1 MRKKRFYNNKKRN
14 TKWTEPVKGRKIDFA
29 DKYIDA
35 GTGSDKF
42 DSKRPKKKKKK
53 ITAEK
58 TGKLFKNLIAVLL
71 CFCVVSVGYTIMD
84 LYMERNAMPEN
95 QNNSQAESN
104 IGNLSL
110 NIKSRVVPSLSLDG
124 GVMLDAVIADTQNQG
139 YSSVTFD
146 LKRNDGTIGYE
157 SKLAT
162 IDAYGAISSASTDLE
177 GSVAKL
183 LESDLLPIARISC
196 YKDNIAPVADLT
208 AAVTSGASLYKDSEG
223 NTYLNPDS
231 QTTYNYIKGIIEE
244 AKGMGI
250 TVFVLDNTELPRD
263 VSSNYKDGF
272 ANLTKQLYADFGDEI
287 KLLMAVDVDAV
298 SAVNNNVQATAPDG
312 DSEENAEVLT
322 EGDNGYV
329 QSDEEFEKELSQKI
343 QRNAGTNAV
352 YYITTNREEAVKNY
366 LSGKD
371 TSNYI
376 ISVENE
382 P

>member
-14 TKWTEPVKGRKIDFA
+14 TKWTEPEKGRKIDFA

-42 DSKRPKKKKKK
+42 DSKRPKKRKKRF
-53 ITAEK
+53 TAER
-58 TGKLFKNLIAVLL
+58 TGKFFKNAIVVLL
-71 CFCVVSVGYTIMD
+71 CFCVVSAGYTIMD

-95 QNNSQAESN
+95 NSNSQVESN
-104 IGNLSL
+104 IGSLSL

-124 GVMLDAVIADTQNQG
+124 GAMLDAVISDTQNQG

-177 GSVAKL
+177 GSVARL

-196 YKDNIAPVADLT
+196 YRDNIAPVADLT
-208 AAVTSGASLYKDSEG
+208 AAVTNGASLYKDADG

-250 TVFVLDNTELPRD
+250 TVFVLDNTELPED
-263 VSSNYKDGF
+263 IGSNYKDGF
-272 ANLTKQLYADFGDEI
+272 AGLTKKLYADLGEEI

-298 SAVNNNVQATAPDG
+298 CDVVNNAVPDE
-312 DSEENAEVLT
+312 DSEENAVALP
-322 EGDNGYV
+322 EGDTEYV
-329 QSDEEFEKELSQKI
+329 QSDEEFEKDLSQKI

-352 YYITTNREEAVKNY
+352 YYITTNREDDLKSY
-366 LSGKD
+366 LNGKD
-371 TSNYI
+371 TANYI

>member
-14 TKWTEPVKGRKIDFA
+14 TKWTEPEKGRKIDFA

-42 DSKRPKKKKKK
+42 DSKRPKKRKKRF
-53 ITAEK
+53 TAEK
-58 TGKLFKNLIAVLL
+58 TGKFFKNAIVVLL
-71 CFCVVSVGYTIMD
+71 CFCVVSAGYTIMD

-95 QNNSQAESN
+95 NSNSQVESN
-104 IGNLSL
+104 IGSLSL

-124 GVMLDAVIADTQNQG
+124 GVMLDAVISDTQNQG

-177 GSVAKL
+177 GSVARL

-196 YKDNIAPVADLT
+196 YRDNIAPVADLT
-208 AAVTSGASLYKDSEG
+208 AAVTNGASLYKDADG

-250 TVFVLDNTELPRD
+250 TVFVLDNTELPED
-263 VSSNYKDGF
+263 IGSNYKDGF
-272 ANLTKQLYADFGDEI
+272 AGLTKKLYADLGEEI

-298 SAVNNNVQATAPDG
+298 CDVVNNAVPDE
-312 DSEENAEVLT
+312 DSEENAVALP
-322 EGDNGYV
+322 EGDTEYV
-329 QSDEEFEKELSQKI
+329 QSDEEFEKDLSQKI

-352 YYITTNREEAVKNY
+352 YYITTNREDDLKSY
-366 LSGKD
+366 LNGKD
-371 TSNYI
+371 TANYI

-382 P
+382 S

>member
-14 TKWTEPVKGRKIDFA
+14 TKWTEPEKGRKIDFA

-42 DSKRPKKKKKK
+42 DSKRPKKRKKRF
-53 ITAEK
+53 TAEK
-58 TGKLFKNLIAVLL
+58 TGKFFKNAIVVLL
-71 CFCVVSVGYTIMD
+71 CFCVVSAGYTIMD

-95 QNNSQAESN
+95 NSNSQVESN
-104 IGNLSL
+104 IGSLSL

-124 GVMLDAVIADTQNQG
+124 GVMLDAVISDTQNQG

-177 GSVAKL
+177 GSVARL

-196 YKDNIAPVADLT
+196 YRDNIAPVADLT
-208 AAVTSGASLYKDSEG
+208 AAVTNGASLYKDADG

-250 TVFVLDNTELPRD
+250 TVFVLDNTELPED
-263 VSSNYKDGF
+263 IGSNYKDGF
-272 ANLTKQLYADFGDEI
+272 AGLTKKLYADLGEEI

-298 SAVNNNVQATAPDG
+298 CDVVNNAVPDE
-312 DSEENAEVLT
+312 DSEENAVVLP
-322 EGDNGYV
+322 EGDTEYV
-329 QSDEEFEKELSQKI
+329 QSDEEFEKDLSQKI

-352 YYITTNREEAVKNY
+352 YYITTNREDDLKSY
-366 LSGKD
+366 LNGKD
-371 TSNYI
+371 TANYI

>member
-42 DSKRPKKKKKK
+42 DSKRPKKRKKRF
-53 ITAEK
+53 TAEK
-58 TGKLFKNLIAVLL
+58 TGKFFKNAIVVLL
-71 CFCVVSVGYTIMD
+71 CFCVVSAGYTIMD

-95 QNNSQAESN
+95 NSNSQAESN
-104 IGNLSL
+104 IGSLSL

-124 GVMLDAVIADTQNQG
+124 GVMLDAVISDTQNQG

-162 IDAYGAISSASTDLE
+162 IDAYGAISSASVDLE
-177 GSVAKL
+177 GSVARL

-196 YKDNIAPVADLT
+196 YRDNIAPVADLT
-208 AAVTSGASLYKDSEG
+208 AAVTNGASLYKDADG

-250 TVFVLDNTELPRD
+250 TVFVLDNTELPED
-263 VSSNYKDGF
+263 IGANYKDGF
-272 ANLTKQLYADFGDEI
+272 AGLTKKLYADLGEEI

-298 SAVNNNVQATAPDG
+298 CDVVNNAVPDG
-312 DSEENAEVLT
+312 DSEENAEALP
-322 EGDNGYV
+322 EGDTEYV
-329 QSDEEFEKELSQKI
+329 QSDEEFEKDLSQKI

-352 YYITTNREEAVKNY
+352 YYITTNREDDLKSY
-366 LSGKD
+366 LNGKD
-371 TSNYI
+371 TANYI

>member
-14 TKWTEPVKGRKIDFA
+14 TKWTEPEKGRKIDFA

-42 DSKRPKKKKKK
+42 DSKRPKKRKKRF
-53 ITAEK
+53 TAEK
-58 TGKLFKNLIAVLL
+58 TGKFFKNAIVVLL
-71 CFCVVSVGYTIMD
+71 CFCVVSAGYTIMD

-95 QNNSQAESN
+95 NSNSQVESN
-104 IGNLSL
+104 IGSLSL

-124 GVMLDAVIADTQNQG
+124 GVMLDAVISDTQNQG

-157 SKLAT
+157 SKMAT

-177 GSVAKL
+177 GSVARL

-196 YKDNIAPVADLT
+196 YRDNIAPVADLT
-208 AAVTSGASLYKDSEG
+208 AAVTNGASLYKDADG

-250 TVFVLDNTELPRD
+250 TVFVLDNTELPED
-263 VSSNYKDGF
+263 IGSNYKDGF
-272 ANLTKQLYADFGDEI
+272 AGLTKKLYADLGEEI

-298 SAVNNNVQATAPDG
+298 CDVVNNAVPDE
-312 DSEENAEVLT
+312 DSEENAVALP
-322 EGDNGYV
+322 EGDTEYV
-329 QSDEEFEKELSQKI
+329 QSDEEFEKDLSQKI

-352 YYITTNREEAVKNY
+352 YYITTNREDDLKSY
-366 LSGKD
+366 LNGKD
-371 TSNYI
+371 TANYI

>member
-14 TKWTEPVKGRKIDFA
+14 TKWTEPEKGRKIDFA

-42 DSKRPKKKKKK
+42 DSKRPKKRKKRF
-53 ITAEK
+53 TAEK
-58 TGKLFKNLIAVLL
+58 TGKFFKNAIVVLL
-71 CFCVVSVGYTIMD
+71 CFCVVSAGYTIMD

-95 QNNSQAESN
+95 NSNSQVESN
-104 IGNLSL
+104 IGSLSL

-124 GVMLDAVIADTQNQG
+124 GVMLDAVISDTQNQG

-177 GSVAKL
+177 GSVARL

-208 AAVTSGASLYKDSEG
+208 AAVTNGASLYKDADG

-250 TVFVLDNTELPRD
+250 TVFVLDNTELPED
-263 VSSNYKDGF
+263 IGSNYKDGF
-272 ANLTKQLYADFGDEI
+272 AGLTKKLYADLGEEI

-298 SAVNNNVQATAPDG
+298 CDVVNNAVPDE
-312 DSEENAEVLT
+312 DSEENAVALP
-322 EGDNGYV
+322 EGDTEYV
-329 QSDEEFEKELSQKI
+329 QSDEEFEKDLSQKI

-352 YYITTNREEAVKNY
+352 YYITTNREDDLKSY
-366 LSGKD
+366 LNGKD
-371 TSNYI
+371 TANYI

>member
-287 KLLMAVDVDAV
+287 KLLMAVDIDAV
-298 SAVNNNVQATAPDG
+298 SAPVSNNQEAVSDEGA
-312 DSEENAEVLT
+312 EENYEVQT
-322 EGDNGYV
+322 D

>member
-35 GTGSDKF
+35 GTGSDIF
-42 DSKRPKKKKKK
+42 DKKRPKKKKKK

-58 TGKLFKNLIAVLL
+58 TGKFFKNAIVVLL
-71 CFCVVSVGYTIMD
+71 CFCLVSAGYTIMD
-84 LYMERNAMPEN
+84 LYMERNAMP
-95 QNNSQAESN
+95 QTDDNSRVESN

-110 NIKSRVVPSLSLDG
+110 NIKSKIVPSLSFDG
-124 GVMLDAVIADTQNQG
+124 GVMLDAVIADIQNQG

-146 LKRNDGTIGYE
+146 LKRDDGTIGYE

-162 IDAYGAISSASTDLE
+162 IGAYGAISSASTNLK
-177 GSVAKL
+177 GSVAEL
-183 LESDLLPIARISC
+183 LKSDLLPIARISC

-208 AAVTSGASLYKDSEG
+208 AAVTKGASLYKDADG

-231 QTTYNYIKGIIEE
+231 KITYNYIKSIIEE

-250 TVFVLDNTELPRD
+250 TVFVLDNTELPEDIGSEYR
-263 VSSNYKDGF
+263 DGF
-272 ANLTKQLYADFGDEI
+272 ANLAKQLYADLGDEI
-287 KLLMAVDVDAV
+287 KLLMAVDIDAV
-298 SAVNNNVQATAPDG
+298 SGTVNN
-312 DSEENAEVLT
+312 DSENSDS
-322 EGDNGYV
+322 EGEEETQPETNNKYAQTG
-329 QSDEEFEKELSQKI
+329 EEFENELSQKI
-343 QRNAGTNAV
+343 QRNAGSDAV
-352 YYITTNREEAVKNY
+352 YYITTNREEDLKNY
-366 LSGKD
+366 LDGKD
-371 TSNYI
+371 TANYI

>member
-14 TKWTEPVKGRKIDFA
+14 TKWTEPEKGRKIDFA

-42 DSKRPKKKKKK
+42 DSKRPKKRKKRF
-53 ITAEK
+53 TAER
-58 TGKLFKNLIAVLL
+58 TGKFFKNAIVVLL
-71 CFCVVSVGYTIMD
+71 CFCVVSAGYTIMD

-95 QNNSQAESN
+95 NSNSQVESN
-104 IGNLSL
+104 IGSLSL

-124 GVMLDAVIADTQNQG
+124 GVMLDAVISDTQNQG

-177 GSVAKL
+177 GSVARL

-196 YKDNIAPVADLT
+196 YRDNIAPVADLT
-208 AAVTSGASLYKDSEG
+208 AAVTNGASLYKDADG

-250 TVFVLDNTELPRD
+250 TVFVLDNTELPED
-263 VSSNYKDGF
+263 IGSNYKDGF
-272 ANLTKQLYADFGDEI
+272 AGLTKKLYADLGEEI

-298 SAVNNNVQATAPDG
+298 CDVVNNAVPDE
-312 DSEENAEVLT
+312 DSEENAVALP
-322 EGDNGYV
+322 EGDTEYV
-329 QSDEEFEKELSQKI
+329 QSDEEFEKDLSQKI

-352 YYITTNREEAVKNY
+352 YYITTNREDDLKSY
-366 LSGKD
+366 LNGKD
-371 TSNYI
+371 TANYI

>member
-14 TKWTEPVKGRKIDFA
+14 TKWTEPEKGRKIDFA

-42 DSKRPKKKKKK
+42 DSKRPKKRKKRF
-53 ITAEK
+53 TAEK
-58 TGKLFKNLIAVLL
+58 TGKFFKNAIVVLL
-71 CFCVVSVGYTIMD
+71 CFCVVSAGYTIMD

-95 QNNSQAESN
+95 NSNSQVESN
-104 IGNLSL
+104 IGSLSL

-124 GVMLDAVIADTQNQG
+124 GVMLDAVISDTQNQG

-177 GSVAKL
+177 GSVARL

-196 YKDNIAPVADLT
+196 YRDNIAPVADLT
-208 AAVTSGASLYKDSEG
+208 AAVTNGASLYKDADG

-250 TVFVLDNTELPRD
+250 TVFVLDNTELPED
-263 VSSNYKDGF
+263 IGSNYKDGF
-272 ANLTKQLYADFGDEI
+272 AGLTKKLYADLGEEI

-298 SAVNNNVQATAPDG
+298 CDVVNNAVPDE
-312 DSEENAEVLT
+312 DSEENAVALP
-322 EGDNGYV
+322 EGDTKYV
-329 QSDEEFEKELSQKI
+329 QSDEEFEKDLSQKI

-352 YYITTNREEAVKNY
+352 YYITTNREDDLKSY
-366 LSGKD
+366 LNGKD
-371 TSNYI
+371 TANYI

>member
-35 GTGSDKF
+35 GTGSDIF
-42 DSKRPKKKKKK
+42 DKKRPKKKKKK

-58 TGKLFKNLIAVLL
+58 TGKFFKNAIVVLL
-71 CFCVVSVGYTIMD
+71 CFCLVSAGYTIMD
-84 LYMERNAMPEN
+84 LYMERNAMP
-95 QNNSQAESN
+95 QTDDNSRVESN

-110 NIKSRVVPSLSLDG
+110 NIKSKIVPSLSFDG
-124 GVMLDAVIADTQNQG
+124 GVMLDAVIADIQNQG

-146 LKRNDGTIGYE
+146 LKRDDGTIGYE

-162 IDAYGAISSASTDLE
+162 IGAYGAISSASTNLE
-177 GSVAKL
+177 GSVAEL
-183 LESDLLPIARISC
+183 LKSDLLPIARISC

-208 AAVTSGASLYKDSEG
+208 AAVTKGASLYKDADG

-231 QTTYNYIKGIIEE
+231 KITYNYIKSIIEE

-250 TVFVLDNTELPRD
+250 TVFVLDNTELPEDIGSEYR
-263 VSSNYKDGF
+263 DGF
-272 ANLTKQLYADFGDEI
+272 ANLAKQLYADLGDEI
-287 KLLMAVDVDAV
+287 KLLMAVDIDAV
-298 SAVNNNVQATAPDG
+298 SGTVNN
-312 DSEENAEVLT
+312 DSENSDS
-322 EGDNGYV
+322 EGEEETQPETNNKYA
-329 QSDEEFEKELSQKI
+329 QTDEEFENELSQKI
-343 QRNAGTNAV
+343 QRNAGSDAV
-352 YYITTNREEAVKNY
+352 YYITTNREEDLKNY
-366 LSGKD
+366 LDGKD
-371 TSNYI
+371 TANYI

>member
-14 TKWTEPVKGRKIDFA
+14 TKWTEPEKGRKIDFA

-42 DSKRPKKKKKK
+42 DSKRPKKRKKRF
-53 ITAEK
+53 TAEK
-58 TGKLFKNLIAVLL
+58 TGKFFKNAIVVLL
-71 CFCVVSVGYTIMD
+71 CFCVVSAGYTIMD

-95 QNNSQAESN
+95 NSNSQVESN
-104 IGNLSL
+104 IGSLSL

-124 GVMLDAVIADTQNQG
+124 GVMLDAVISDTQNQG

-177 GSVAKL
+177 GSVARL

-196 YKDNIAPVADLT
+196 YRDNIAPVADLT
-208 AAVTSGASLYKDSEG
+208 AAVTNGASLYKDADG

-250 TVFVLDNTELPRD
+250 TVFVLDNTELPED
-263 VSSNYKDGF
+263 IGSNYKDGF
-272 ANLTKQLYADFGDEI
+272 AGLTKKLYADLGEEI

-298 SAVNNNVQATAPDG
+298 CDVVNNAVPDE
-312 DSEENAEVLT
+312 DSEENAEALP
-322 EGDNGYV
+322 EGDTEYV
-329 QSDEEFEKELSQKI
+329 QSDEEFEKDLSQKI

-352 YYITTNREEAVKNY
+352 YYITTNREDDLKSY
-366 LSGKD
+366 LNGKD
-371 TSNYI
+371 TANYI